1 MKNLTKEQAWDYGIN
16 MVKVDGLKPS
26 DKFLELVELE
36 KEGKITTKEMR
47 AVILKKYLPE
57 DVFRKV

>member
-1 MKNLTKEQAWDYGIN
+1 MKNLTKEQAWDYGVN

-36 KEGKITTKEMR
+36 KAGKITTEEMR
-47 AVILKKYLPE
+47 EVILKKYLPE
-57 DVFRKV
+57 DA